1 MTAISLFGHEP
12 KDRRIR
18 RSLELLQQTRPAE
31 ISIIAAEVG
40 LSTSRLRHLFTKEL
54 GISPG
59 SFLKLTQLHGARQLL
74 LNSFLSVKE
83 ISSHAGFTDVSHFV
97 RDYKKMYGETPS
109 QTRVIHKVQVPA
121 STITILANK

>member
-1 MTAISLFGHEP
+1 MEAMSLFCHEP

-18 RSLELLQQTRPAE
+18 RSLELLQQTPPAE
-31 ISIIAAEVG
+31 ISMIAAAVG

-54 GISPG
+54 GRSPG
-59 SFLKLTQLHGARQLL
+59 SFLKLTLLHRARQLL

-83 ISSHAGFTDVSHFV
+83 IASHAGFTDVSHFV
-97 RDYKKMYGETPS
+97 RDYKELYGETPS

-121 STITILANK
+121 NTNSNFGQ